1 MSEPST
7 SFWDMTPDT
16 YALVAQIVPVFLLIF
31 AVRGSYLTRA
41 SVADVRRRPR
51 RSLNRRWYQDP
62 RTQWALIII
71 LFLIFEFLLV
81 LGAAE
86 FWMMPAS
93 WVWIGLF
100 LTLAY
105 AAMEFWLAGTIAG
118 TTGQDD

>member
-1 MSEPST
+1 MSRSYRSRSFCPSGNSNVT
-7 SFWDMTPDT
+7 KSPADSRPPI
-16 YALVAQIVPVFLLIF
+16 A
-31 AVRGSYLTRA
+31 
-41 SVADVRRRPR
+41 ADVRRRPR
-51 RSLNRRWYQDP
+51 CSLNRRWYQDP
-62 RTQWALIII
+62 RTQWALIIN

-100 LTLAY
+100 LTLAF

-118 TTGQDD
+118 TTGPG